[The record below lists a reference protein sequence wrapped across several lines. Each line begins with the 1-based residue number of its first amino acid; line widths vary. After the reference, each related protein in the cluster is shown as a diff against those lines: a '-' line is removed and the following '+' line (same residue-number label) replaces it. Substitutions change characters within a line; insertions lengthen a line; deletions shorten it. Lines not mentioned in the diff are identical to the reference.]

1 MSLFEYEGFYSR
13 IQQYITIIYF
23 HTLPTD
29 WLDVGKTNSMKFIF
43 ADRHNYFKLNIMYW
57 KNKHHVI

>member
-43 ADRHNYFKLNIMYW
+43 ADRHNYFKLNIMY
-57 KNKHHVI
+57 